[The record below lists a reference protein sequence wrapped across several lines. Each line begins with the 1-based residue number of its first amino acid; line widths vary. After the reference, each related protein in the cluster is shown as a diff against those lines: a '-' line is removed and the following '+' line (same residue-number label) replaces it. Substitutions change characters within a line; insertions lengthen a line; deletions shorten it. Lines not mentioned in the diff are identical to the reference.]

1 MNQDEGIPSWQETL
15 GSKGLE
21 TGRPISSAIEIA
33 VAPEVVWKGLA
44 TPGNLKRCHPFCDS
58 TEVESWPGVGSRDSI
73 TYYSGRSYQRNFVA
87 WMEGVGYD
95 IELGESPNLTARVL
109 WRIAPQ
115 TASSC
120 RFSIEV
126 IPYLKADLEDAQKAR
141 YWAAWRSPALLGL
154 RRERRLLD
162 YNGPR
167 RRRINLS
174 KPVIF
179 RVKAQ
184 DSVYRD
190 IMSTPVIATTTAE
203 LDAQYNARALCRNS
217 VRSCVGG
224 GQRADDERICLYA
237 RRCLR
242 ESFRGARYLSSA
254 GGGPAPIR
262 CSLTVVI
269 GAPVTNRGSVS
280 RPCLCRRGA
289 TTSFRIR
296 PLPRSLDG

>member
-1 MNQDEGIPSWQETL
+1 MNQDEGIPSWQEAL

-33 VAPEVVWKGLA
+33 AAPEVVWKGLA

-126 IPYLKADLEDAQKAR
+126 IPYLKADLEDVQKAR
-141 YWAAWRSPALLGL
+141 YL
-154 RRERRLLD
+154 ERLFGDHLQHYLD
-162 YNGPR
+162 C
-167 RRRINLS
+167 
-174 KPVIF
+174 V
-179 RVKAQ
+179 VKGVDYWITTGQ
-184 DSVYRD
+184 DVEKD
-190 IMSTPVIATTTAE
+190 
-203 LDAQYNARALCRNS
+203 QFGRNP
-217 VRSCVGG
+217 
-224 GQRADDERICLYA
+224 LY
-237 RRCLR
+237 
-242 ESFRGARYLSSA
+242 SG
-254 GGGPAPIR
+254 
-262 CSLTVVI
+262 
-269 GAPVTNRGSVS
+269 
-280 RPCLCRRGA
+280 
-289 TTSFRIR
+289 
-296 PLPRSLDG
+296 